1 VFVTSDFR
9 MPACYLNW
17 SIVLTTTKAQPG
29 RAGWNWNLAAY
40 SKRQTQPRKVLTWLL
55 FAVCCRI
62 TDCSPRLKLATGE
75 LRLSGRTAGHRE
87 GSSPK
92 PFQLCSRMRAALV
105 RQFALFCLPRCA
117 PLSSLASR
125 QSQPASSMVR
135 QLSWT
140 MCTSQPA
147 QMSGYA
153 PGWTTLANLTRQRCR
168 AVVTTGRACD
178 FYSFIWMN
186 CAPPKVKFFGWLLVQ
201 DRIQTKENLLK
212 KHCVDSD
219 VCEVCGERTE
229 TSAHRIVGCV
239 FAAGL
244 WRQIGMS
251 LGESDVGCLW
261 DVHPPTYVPA

>member
-1 VFVTSDFR
+1 MRCS
-9 MPACYLNW
+9 
-17 SIVLTTTKAQPG
+17 
-29 RAGWNWNLAAY
+29 
-40 SKRQTQPRKVLTWLL
+40 
-55 FAVCCRI
+55 VC
-62 TDCSPRLKLATGE
+62 P
-75 LRLSGRTAGHRE
+75 
-87 GSSPK
+87 
-92 PFQLCSRMRAALV
+92 AALRFPPSPHDSRSRRV
-105 RQFALFCLPRCA
+105 RWSGNSPGRCA
-117 PLSSLASR
+117 PLNR
-125 QSQPASSMVR
+125 RRCQDMP
-135 QLSWT
+135 
-140 MCTSQPA
+140 
-147 QMSGYA
+147 
-153 PGWTTLANLTRQRCR
+153 PGRTPLANLTRQRCR